1 MKYDLS
7 IKYQLQNFN
16 EYANKLVNISATV
29 ELTRKFKKRTISQ
42 NAYLHVLFSIWGL
55 HHGYLLNE
63 AKQEVKEAVG
73 YSYIKKGKRYYKETH
88 KMDSVE
94 LTIFIDK
101 FRDWSNIT
109 NGYYL
114 LTADEYKEEQIRIQ
128 NELKNYY

>member
-1 MKYDLS
+1 MLYDLEIEYQRQKFDEY
-7 IKYQLQNFN
+7 IKFV
-16 EYANKLVNISATV
+16 KRIRCVV

-63 AKQEVKEAVG
+63 AKQEVKEAIG
-73 YSYIKKGKRYYKETH
+73 YSYIKKGKRYYKQTS

-101 FRDWSNIT
+101 FRDWSNIVH
-109 NGYYL
+109 NYYL
-114 LTADEYKEEQIRIQ
+114 LTADEYKLEQIRIQ
-128 NELKNYY
+128 NELKDYY